1 MNPVIYNSNPN
12 ITPTMFEIDTT
23 CDRCTDCTGIQNY
36 EIKQSSTYVQ
46 ISHPLSNDAKDRLQ
60 NAAER
65 SISDP
70 LRGPVASPENSIG
83 RLIYASISEI
93 RTNQVKQK
101 RSHILEPIPID
112 DENRSKSDFTLEMAS
127 LVNYYT
133 LTHKLVVHNPQRKQ
147 MPHLLTVPI
156 GFEFVAQVPQ
166 NSSQVIGFQLPGD
179 ERDAVDLDLGKIV
192 KVFNAYENIVYEV

>member
-1 MNPVIYNSNPN
+1 MNTVTYTSNPN

-36 EIKQSSTYVQ
+36 EIKRSSTYVQ
-46 ISHPLSNDAKDRLQ
+46 ISHPLSNDDKDRLQ

-65 SISDP
+65 SISDTV
-70 LRGPVASPENSIG
+70 RGPENSIG

-93 RTNQVKQK
+93 RTNQVIQK
-101 RSHILEPIPID
+101 GIHTLKPISID

-147 MPHLLTVPI
+147 IPHLLTVPL

-166 NSSQVIGFQLPGD
+166 TSSQGIGFQLPGD
-179 ERDAVDLDLGKIV
+179 ERNAVDLDLGKIV